1 MKSLLIVSSWFVA
14 AITALGVSLWTY
26 SWLGAMA
33 PTSAAS
39 TASQV
44 LGESDSR
51 SGSAEYL
58 AAYAAVPDEI
68 TELKT
73 AVKSKDA
80 RPVVVENY
88 LTRYKSPMA
97 GQGQFIVAKAEE
109 LGNKFEID
117 PTYLS
122 YLTIAIA
129 QNESNLGKKMP
140 PNCHNAWGYGIHS
153 AGTLCFGNW
162 EEGITRFMTG
172 VAEDF
177 IAKRG
182 LETPEQI
189 MTRYTPHSPNGVWAK
204 SVKSFLEDL
213 YEGG

>member
-26 SWLGAMA
+26 SWLGAMGTA
-33 PTSAAS
+33 SAA
-39 TASQV
+39 TQV
-44 LGESDSR
+44 LGESVAR
-51 SGSAEYL
+51 PPAEYL
-58 AAYAAVPDEI
+58 AAYAAVPDEVA
-68 TELKT
+68 ELKT

-88 LTRYKSPMA
+88 LTKYKSPMS

-189 MTRYTPHSPNGVWAK
+189 MTRYTPHSPTGVWAK

>member
-1 MKSLLIVSSWFVA
+1 MRSILIVSSWFVA
-14 AITALGVSLWTY
+14 AMTALGVSLWTY
-26 SWLGAMA
+26 SWLGATGTA
-33 PTSAAS
+33 SAANRP
-39 TASQV
+39 AQV
-44 LGESDSR
+44 LGEAVAKPP
-51 SGSAEYL
+51 AEYL
-58 AAYAAVPDEI
+58 AAYAAVPDEV

-73 AVKSKDA
+73 AVKAKDA

-88 LTRYKSPMA
+88 LTKYKSPMA
-97 GQGQFIVAKAEE
+97 GQGEFIVTKAED
-109 LGNKFEID
+109 LGKRFGVD
-117 PTYLS
+117 STYLS

-140 PNCHNAWGYGIHS
+140 ANCHNAWGYGIHS
-153 AGTLCFGNW
+153 AGTLCFGSW

>member
-1 MKSLLIVSSWFVA
+1 MRSFLIVSSWFVA

-26 SWLGAMA
+26 SWLGSMEPVSPRSKTAM
-33 PTSAAS
+33 
-39 TASQV
+39 V
-44 LGESDSR
+44 LGESVSKPPD
-51 SGSAEYL
+51 EYL
-58 AAYAAVPDEI
+58 AAYAAVPDGV
-68 TELKT
+68 TELTT
-73 AVKSKDA
+73 AVKAKDA

-88 LTRYKSPMA
+88 LTKYKSPMA
-97 GQGQFIVAKAEE
+97 GQGEFIVAKAEE
-109 LGNKFEID
+109 LGRQFEID

-153 AGTLCFGNW
+153 AGTLCFTNW
-162 EEGITRFMTG
+162 EEGITKFMTG
-172 VAEDF
+172 VAGDF
-177 IAKRG
+177 ISKRG

-189 MTRYTPHSPNGVWAK
+189 MTRYTPHSPNGAWAK

>member
-1 MKSLLIVSSWFVA
+1 MKSILIVSSWFVA

-26 SWLGAMA
+26 SRLGSMEAAAPRSKTAM
-33 PTSAAS
+33 
-39 TASQV
+39 V
-44 LGESDSR
+44 LGESVSQPP
-51 SGSAEYL
+51 AEYL
-58 AAYAAVPDEI
+58 AAYAAVPDEV
-68 TELKT
+68 TELTT
-73 AVKSKDA
+73 AVKAKDA

-88 LTRYKSPMA
+88 LTKYKSPMA
-97 GQGQFIVAKAEE
+97 GQGQFIITKAEE
-109 LGNKFEID
+109 LGRQFEID
-117 PTYLS
+117 STYLS

-153 AGTLCFGNW
+153 AGTLCFATW
-162 EEGITRFMTG
+162 EEGITKFMTG

-177 IAKRG
+177 ISKRG

>member
-26 SWLGAMA
+26 SWLGA
-33 PTSAAS
+33 TG
-39 TASQV
+39 TASAVSRPPQV
-44 LGESDSR
+44 LGETAAKPA
-51 SGSAEYL
+51 AEHL
-58 AAYAAVPDEI
+58 AAYAAVPNEV

-109 LGNKFEID
+109 LGKKFEID

-140 PNCHNAWGYGIHS
+140 PSCHNAWGYGIHS

-162 EEGITRFMTG
+162 EEGISRFMTG

-177 IAKRG
+177 ISKRG

-189 MTRYTPHSPNGVWAK
+189 MTRYTPHSPNGAWAK

>member
-26 SWLGAMA
+26 SWLGTMGTAAGASGA
-33 PTSAAS
+33 P
-39 TASQV
+39 QV
-44 LGESDSR
+44 LGESDLR
-51 SGSAEYL
+51 PAAEYL
-58 AAYAAVPDEI
+58 AAYAAVSDEV
-68 TELKT
+68 TELTT

-172 VAEDF
+172 VAQDF

-182 LETPEQI
+182 LETPEEI
-189 MTRYTPHSPNGVWAK
+189 MTRYTPNSPNGVWAK

>member
-26 SWLGAMA
+26 SWLGTMG
-33 PTSAAS
+33 AAAVDR
-39 TASQV
+39 TPQV
-44 LGESDSR
+44 LGESLDR
-51 SGSAEYL
+51 SAAEYL
-58 AAYAAVPDEI
+58 AAYAAVPDEVA
-68 TELKT
+68 ELTT
-73 AVKSKDA
+73 AVKAKDA

-97 GQGQFIVAKAEE
+97 GQGQFIIAKAEE
-109 LGNKFEID
+109 LGSQFQVD

-140 PNCHNAWGYGIHS
+140 PDCHNAWGYGIHS
-153 AGTLCFGNW
+153 AGTLCFGSW

-182 LETPEQI
+182 LETPEEI
-189 MTRYTPHSPNGVWAK
+189 MTRYTPHSPNGAWAK

-213 YEGG
+213 YQGG

>member
-26 SWLGAMA
+26 SWLGAMG
-33 PTSAAS
+33 TVSAVP
-39 TASQV
+39 QV
-44 LGESDSR
+44 LGESVDR
-51 SGSAEYL
+51 PAEYL

-73 AVKSKDA
+73 AVKAKDA

-88 LTRYKSPMA
+88 LTKFKSPMA
-97 GQGQFIVAKAEE
+97 GQGQFIVSKAEE

-140 PNCHNAWGYGIHS
+140 PDCHNAWGYGIHS
-153 AGTLCFGNW
+153 AGTLCFGSW

-182 LETPEQI
+182 LETPEEI
-189 MTRYTPHSPNGVWAK
+189 MTRYTPHSPNGAWAK

-213 YEGG
+213 YQGG